1 MYIWIDA
8 MNILKYHCYHNDVD
22 DYIWWYND
30 FGDSCAPH
38 NLMLIWCHWIATIFF
53 SAKDADIIKPNVTML
68 RCRQFCAF
76 KIIIIFKH
84 IKPTKLKTRI
94 ARNDDDGDSDLFHH
108 TCNLDQR
115 IVYTDTRNIYKH
127 SRYTHT
133 NMPSMVYFEVYFCF
147 HHLHSIHFNIEV
159 VEVVFER
166 YIFPLYCRIYEW

>member
-1 MYIWIDA
+1 MRTSQFDA
-8 MNILKYHCYHNDVD
+8 
-22 DYIWWYND
+22 
-30 FGDSCAPH
+30 
-38 NLMLIWCHWIATIFF
+38 NLMPLDCYNFF

-159 VEVVFER
+159 VEVVFAR
-166 YIFPLYCRIYEW
+166 YIFSIILSNI